1 MLKRILCVVL
11 MCFMIFLL
19 CGCDWENNIRDGTVF
34 SGDPETKNLPKSTA
48 YVRFR
53 DDEYRFDVADYSLGG
68 DNWIVL
74 KSKDGRIF
82 KTSQVNVLIIEYS
95 E

>member
-19 CGCDWENNIRDGTVF
+19 CGCDLEQNMRDGTVF
-34 SGDPETKNLPKSTA
+34 TGDPETKNLPKSTA
-48 YVRFR
+48 YVQFGNNI
-53 DDEYRFDVADYSLGG
+53 YRFDVADYSLGG
-68 DNWIVL
+68 HNWVVL

-82 KTSQVNVLIIEYS
+82 KTSQVNVLIIEDS